1 MTPAQHNPNCAIVR
15 TGDIRAWC
23 DCPEGERNRV
33 LARLRY
39 SAKEFRSLA
48 ETDPRWALVAEIL
61 GEEADVIEAG
71 EHLK

>member
-1 MTPAQHNPNCAIVR
+1 MTPVQHNPNCAIVR

-61 GEEADVIEAG
+61 EEEADVIENN
-71 EHLK
+71 EH